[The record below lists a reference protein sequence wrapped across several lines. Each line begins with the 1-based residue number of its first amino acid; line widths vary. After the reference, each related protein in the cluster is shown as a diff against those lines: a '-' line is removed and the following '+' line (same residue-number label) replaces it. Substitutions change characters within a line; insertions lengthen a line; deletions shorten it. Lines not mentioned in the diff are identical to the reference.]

1 MTTFRPFKLALTA
14 KKHFDLYLIV
24 VLSLN
29 HPSFKVSYSPL
40 SIFQIVNFPN
50 SECASEAGDAGV
62 CMTSGECLSRSGL
75 VSGSCAQGFGACC
88 LVYSDQCGGS
98 LEYNNTYIRYNNCKY
113 VHNITHYLGTQSFRK
128 PIQNNPLVSGKSRR
142 YPRRFAS

>member
-1 MTTFRPFKLALTA
+1 M
-14 KKHFDLYLIV
+14 
-24 VLSLN
+24 N
-29 HPSFKVSYSPL
+29 HPSSKVPYSPL

-113 VHNITHYLGTQSFRK
+113 VHNNHTLSRNPKFPETYSEQSSCQWKITKISPEICF
-128 PIQNNPLVSGKSRR
+128 I
-142 YPRRFAS
+142 RF